1 MLPDGSDFRQGRS
14 LAVSKKKNIITTMKK
29 IEITIN
35 GKAYPCR
42 QTMGAMLRFKQET
55 GKEITATD
63 GGLSDMCT
71 YLWCCVASAC
81 KVDGVPF
88 DMPLIDFADSIS
100 PEDMKAWTD
109 AVNEGQ
115 EPDGDEKKS
124 W

>member
-1 MLPDGSDFRQGRS
+1 
-14 LAVSKKKNIITTMKK
+14 MKK

-71 YLWCCVASAC
+71 YLWCCVWCCVASAC
-81 KVDGVPF
+81 RVDGIPF
-88 DMPLIDFADSIS
+88 DMPLLDFADSIS

-115 EPDGDEKKS
+115 EPDGDGDEKKS
-124 W
+124 R